1 MVAPP
6 AEKKEE
12 NRFWFWQG
20 SEFSLTPILLY
31 QAGWARTRVA
41 AWAEPRFRK
50 QFAWVTGHT
59 GPWVAGSGGRGQ
71 VFSRELWEEID
82 HYAGM
87 HACTCGGNC
96 TSVHC
101 TQWPAP
107 VLREGQHSAEVQVP
121 IRRAGGRHRGL
132 HPALRV
138 QRHHNYLLHSSL
150 DDLNQHG
157 PS

>member
-1 MVAPP
+1 M
-6 AEKKEE
+6 
-12 NRFWFWQG
+12 
-20 SEFSLTPILLY
+20 TPILLY

-101 TQWPAP
+101 TVHSDRLLFSVRAST
-107 VLREGQHSAEVQVP
+107 VRKLRSLYGEPGADT
-121 IRRAGGRHRGL
+121 GRGL